1 MSAGSGI
8 KIGHLPDDFTDWD
21 ALLALIS
28 SAFAYMDGVVDP
40 PSSAQRLTPRL
51 LPRNRDTDLL
61 LAASEGSR
69 FVGCIFVHE
78 RSDHVYVGKLAVAP
92 SHQRRSI
99 GAALLQAA
107 EDHARLLGKP
117 TLELQTRVELTG
129 NQAAFARM
137 GFHETERTAHAG
149 YDRPTSLTMRKQL

>member
-8 KIGHLPDDFTDWD
+8 KIGRLPDDFTDWN
-21 ALLALIS
+21 ALLALLS
-28 SAFAYMDGVVDP
+28 TAFAYMDGVVDP
-40 PSSAQRLTPRL
+40 PSSAHRLTPQA
-51 LPRNRDTDLL
+51 
-61 LAASEGSR
+61 LAEKSKHETCFVASEGSR
-69 FVGCIFVHE
+69 LVGCIFVHE

-107 EDHARLLGKP
+107 EVHARLLGKP
-117 TLELQTRVELTG
+117 TLELQTRVELKG

-137 GFHETERTAHAG
+137 GFHETERKAHAG